1 MNCQDISSVL
11 DERDITSLGD
21 AERDDVASHL
31 HECGDCA
38 SEWAVQQRLAAA
50 AIPPMPVAL
59 TKQCRMLVAAQRNSG
74 ADTQGGRRR
83 SSRLFLIGT
92 LAAMAAAAALLGM
105 AWKNSGEAPGSA
117 SAAVQA
123 SSAQSVA
130 VPATAP
136 VTASSAATAPAPVE
150 STKKVEAVSDSPRFT
165 VRVLPLQDRTTDEPS
180 RRATIAFY
188 AAMLDGLRKVPG
200 VTLVTAET
208 VGPEI
213 PPGEY
218 QLTVTG
224 SGPLQGNW
232 NARMMVKAS
241 VPVSGDEQGQRATVP
256 YLFQYSSVAYP
267 LCTGSL
273 VDHPVTGCSDPEGGA
288 ADQIEQMR
296 LVAFPADPSFRRALK
311 ARLLD
316 RALAPQLRSK
326 ALDNL
331 RVARAVVVPG
341 ASAPRLTQEQPNIDA
356 DIVRGAVDLAV
367 TAPSAEMRAQVWR
380 ALRGARMPEL
390 VQPLIDASKLEAD
403 DAVRLEAVG
412 TLARDYAQDPKA
424 RVVLESLAG
433 GDALEL
439 VRMVAS
445 RAVSGEKAW
454 TGYLTAHLQ
463 DESLPDMRRIEALM
477 YTASSGNETGQLLA
491 VLDAKAVDALS
502 AIVPRALAA
511 QDYAAAGADRLRSL
525 IRVLATTNQ
534 PATVSLLASTL
545 NVSSDPQI
553 RRMAVTGLARHLDDD
568 RARETL
574 EEVAAHDADP
584 QLREAAKVRQPQLV
598 TPPPGT

>member
-1 MNCQDISSVL
+1 MNCQDISSLL
-11 DERDITSLGD
+11 DDQDVTNLSE
-21 AERDDVASHL
+21 AERDDVESHL

-38 SEWAVQQRLAAA
+38 SEWAVQQRLAAIP
-50 AIPPMPVAL
+50 IPPIPATL
-59 TKQCRMLVAAQRNSG
+59 TKQCRTLVAAQRSSG
-74 ADTQGGRRR
+74 ADSQVRRR
-83 SSRLFLIGT
+83 TSRLILIGT

-105 AWKNSGEAPGSA
+105 AWKNTDEAPVPA
-117 SAAVQA
+117 AAVLA
-123 SSAQSVA
+123 SSARPVAAPAIAPANNQSDATVA
-130 VPATAP
+130 
-136 VTASSAATAPAPVE
+136 APVE
-150 STKKVEAVSDSPRFT
+150 AGKKVAPASDSPRFT

-180 RRATIAFY
+180 RRATSAFY
-188 AAMLDGLRKVPG
+188 AALLDRLRKLPG
-200 VTLVTAET
+200 VTLLTAEAF
-208 VGPEI
+208 GPEI

-224 SGPLQGNW
+224 SGPVQGNW

-241 VPVSGDEQGQRATVP
+241 VPVRGDEGQRATVP
-256 YLFQYSSVAYP
+256 YLFQYASVAYP

-296 LVAFPADPSFRRALK
+296 LVAFPSDPSFRRALK

-326 ALDNL
+326 ALESL

-341 ASAPRLTQEQPNIDA
+341 ASAPRLTQEQPSIDV
-356 DIVRGAVDLAV
+356 DIVRGAVDLAA
-367 TAPSAEMRAQVWR
+367 TAPSADMRAQVWR
-380 ALRGARMPEL
+380 ALRDVRMPEL
-390 VQPLIDASKLEAD
+390 VQPLIDASKFEAD

-412 TLARDYAQDPKA
+412 TLAKDYAQDPKA
-424 RVVLESLAG
+424 RAVLESLAG
-433 GDALEL
+433 GDASEL

-445 RAVSGEKAW
+445 RAVSGEQAW

-463 DESLPDMRRIEALM
+463 DESLPDRRRIEALM
-477 YTASSGNETGQLLA
+477 YTASSGNETAQLLA

-502 AIVPRALAA
+502 AIVPRAVAT
-511 QDYAAAGADRLRSL
+511 QDPATAGADRLRSL

-534 PATVSLLASTL
+534 PATVSLLISTL

-553 RRMAVTGLARHLDDD
+553 RRMAVTGLARHLDDA

-574 EEVAAHDADP
+574 EEIAAHDADP
-584 QLREAAKVRQPQLV
+584 QLREAAGVRQPQLV